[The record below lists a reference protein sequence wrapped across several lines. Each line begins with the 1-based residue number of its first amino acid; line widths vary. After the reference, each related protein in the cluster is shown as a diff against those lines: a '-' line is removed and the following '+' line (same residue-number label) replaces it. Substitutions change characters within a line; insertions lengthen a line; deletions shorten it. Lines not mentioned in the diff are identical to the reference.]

1 LLEKRCI
8 VPQMPPR
15 DRPTH
20 KDRCHSALKQIAA
33 LRATVDTLIGE
44 LARQRAISEE
54 HARRLIDLDEDVG
67 ELQRGQTAPDID
79 GLVNLKQ
86 AAALVGYD
94 RESVRRWARDG
105 ISITSG
111 AVRHISFRCRACG
124 HTWRGCGGEGLRFC
138 GSESTERSM

>member
-1 LLEKRCI
+1 
-8 VPQMPPR
+8 MPPR

-67 ELQRGQTAPDID
+67 ERQRGQTAPDID

-105 ISITSG
+105 IIDHIRRG
-111 AVRHISFRCRACG
+111 AAYFISLPSLRA
-124 HTWRGCGGEGLRFC
+124 HVARLRRGGFALLRK
-138 GSESTERSM
+138 